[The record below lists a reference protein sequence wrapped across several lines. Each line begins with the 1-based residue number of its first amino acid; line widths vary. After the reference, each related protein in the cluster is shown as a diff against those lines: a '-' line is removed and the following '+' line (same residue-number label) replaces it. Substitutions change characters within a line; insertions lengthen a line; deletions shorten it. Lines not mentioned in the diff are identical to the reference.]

1 MKELTVTIF
10 ANGIQTDRLTDE
22 QRKNLSQKMSEAMSI
37 YYSNHAA
44 GRKKTEKDEK
54 SKKQVEKG

>member
-10 ANGIQTDRLTDE
+10 ANGIQTDRLTE
-22 QRKNLSQKMSEAMSI
+22 TQCKNLSERLSETVSN
-37 YYSNHAA
+37 YYGTHAA

-54 SKKQVEKG
+54 K